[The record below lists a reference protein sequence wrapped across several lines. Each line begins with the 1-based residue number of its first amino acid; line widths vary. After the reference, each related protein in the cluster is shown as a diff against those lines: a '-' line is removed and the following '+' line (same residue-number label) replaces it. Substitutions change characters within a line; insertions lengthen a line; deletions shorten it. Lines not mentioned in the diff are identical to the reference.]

1 MAAIYRKQLV
11 GLALLSVVSACVP
24 GSENADTDRAERGT
38 ATAETAGFSASSKR
52 AQDAR
57 DPAEGPLASAHEA
70 AAAHMQGVDPNAEP
84 EGPALV
90 LLLPWGSN
98 AHEVGRID
106 GDESASEGPMSF
118 AVTSAGEI
126 YVLDQVNLRVL
137 VFRSDGT
144 QRLEIPIAA
153 NSYQDIEVTGDGHI
167 LLLDRLAH
175 PSILVIDES
184 GGIVAEREVLGDGIP
199 EGGGITA
206 MFARR
211 DGVWLEY
218 THSYV
223 VKLLD
228 TGFRSSTRYAQ
239 PGRIYRQGIA
249 NASAALDRSRGVASI
264 WLSDPSG
271 KATHSS
277 AEISLEYPIAR
288 IITIDSDA
296 AGYLHVFLH
305 VVEPDP
311 LDPRKVASEKVVGI
325 RYDEN
330 LVQTGKLT
338 SPHTITEWEQFR
350 EFRVTDAGAVYQMAF
365 DSEGVRFY
373 RWRW

>member
-1 MAAIYRKQLV
+1 M
-11 GLALLSVVSACVP
+11 ALLLASACAP
-24 GSENADTDRAERGT
+24 GSESAQAGGPER
-38 ATAETAGFSASSKR
+38 
-52 AQDAR
+52 
-57 DPAEGPLASAHEA
+57 A
-70 AAAHMQGVDPNAEP
+70 AAAAKAADFSPASTPAEPTRESAEDSLAAARRPATAPLTKGNDPNAAP
-84 EGPALV
+84 EGPDLV

-98 AHEVGRID
+98 AHEAGRLD

-118 AVTSAGEI
+118 AVTKAGEI

-137 VFRSDGT
+137 VFRRDGT
-144 QRLEIPIAA
+144 QRRDIPIPAS
-153 NSYQDIEVTGDGHI
+153 SYQDIEVTEGGLI

-175 PSILVIDES
+175 PSILVIDDS
-184 GGIVAEREVLGDGIP
+184 GRIVSENEVLGDGIP

-218 THSYV
+218 AHSYV
-223 VKLLD
+223 VRVLD
-228 TGFRSSTRYAQ
+228 HELRSSKRYAQ
-239 PGRIYRQGIA
+239 PGRIYEQGVA

-271 KATHSS
+271 EITKTS
-277 AEISLEYPIAR
+277 AEISLGHPIAR
-288 IITIDSDA
+288 IVAIDSDA
-296 AGYLHVFLH
+296 TGHLHLFLH
-305 VVEPDP
+305 VVEPDAM
-311 LDPRKVASEKVVGI
+311 DPRKVALEKVVGI
-325 RYDEN
+325 RYDQR

-338 SPHTITEWEQFR
+338 SPHTITEWEQFC